1 MKQPI
6 RAFAVGLFATAVI
19 MLIVNYFSNG
29 SKQEFSE
36 MPIEDIVDELKEQ
49 GFRVLSESEYITLS
63 MNGEVAKK
71 ETEVASAEV
80 EKDNTKDKSDTTKE
94 TEPTTEKKDEKNNNQ
109 TESTEE
115 DTKNDNSNNEQEAA
129 KKFTLKIEAGMPSSA
144 ISNELESNGIIDD
157 TAKFISYLEDE
168 GYAVRIQLGEFQ
180 LTSDMS
186 YFEIAEALTK

>member
-6 RAFAVGLFATAVI
+6 RAFAVGLFTAAII

-36 MPIEDIVDELKEQ
+36 MPIEDIVNELKEK
-49 GFRVLSESEYITLS
+49 GYRVLSESDYISLS

-71 ETEVASAEV
+71 ETEIASSDSEKVETTDEEV
-80 EKDNTKDKSDTTKE
+80 DTTE
-94 TEPTTEKKDEKNNNQ
+94 TTEGAETNEENNAQ

-115 DTKNDNSNNEQEAA
+115 STENEDSKKEQDSAKNF
-129 KKFTLKIEAGMPSSA
+129 KLVIESGMPSST
-144 ISNELESNGIIDD
+144 ISNELEANGIIDD
-157 TAKFISYLEDE
+157 AAEFISYLEDE

>member
-6 RAFAVGLFATAVI
+6 RAFAVGLFTAAII

-36 MPIEDIVDELKEQ
+36 MPIEDIVNELKEK
-49 GFRVLSESEYITLS
+49 GYRVLSETEYISLS

-71 ETEVASAEV
+71 ETEIASSDS
-80 EKDNTKDKSDTTKE
+80 EKVDTKDEEVDT
-94 TEPTTEKKDEKNNNQ
+94 N
-109 TESTEE
+109 ESTEGTE
-115 DTKNDNSNNEQEAA
+115 TNEENTEEETNNQSDSTEETDNKKEEENTKN
-129 KKFTLKIEAGMPSSA
+129 FTLVIESGMPSSS
-144 ISNELESNGIIDD
+144 ISNELEANGIIDD
-157 TAKFISYLEDE
+157 AAEFISYLEDE

-180 LTSDMS
+180 LSSDMS